1 MGMNYKKFSVIF
13 LSAIIV
19 YLFSVVL
26 INLVVDP
33 FYIFRTPFFGVQAQ
47 INDRYAKIEFL
58 KKEKRKFNFYI
69 LGSSRMYLTRPDMVE
84 KYIPFGKGYNLA
96 TIAATVTEHLLHVN
110 YLIKNGYSVK
120 TLYIGLDIDFCFTL
134 KMHKDQ
140 DYLLKLH
147 PYVAN
152 THPIAFYWSYL
163 TILPKGDIK
172 RKLRAN
178 FGRKTSPASQFGE
191 DGALALGSEAEARQI
206 FLENQRNLKNIIK
219 DKMSRDNLE
228 VLKELVALC
237 RQYHI
242 HPIIFITPHHRM
254 VMDHFLEEDY
264 FSFLRGLSEI
274 TSFWDFSGYNS
285 ITTDS
290 KNYLEHSHYNPSVSR
305 LIAARIFDDRTWTV
319 PRDFGAWVT
328 KENIDPHLKN
338 LKMSFEK
345 KNRLQN
351 MDQRLH

>member
-1 MGMNYKKFSVIF
+1 MRMNYKNFSVII
-13 LSAIIV
+13 LCVILV
-19 YLFSVVL
+19 YLFSVAL

-33 FYIFRTPFFGVQAQ
+33 FYIFRTPFLGVQAQ
-47 INDRYAKIEFL
+47 INDRYAKIEYL
-58 KKEKRKFNFYI
+58 QKEKKKFNFYI
-69 LGSSRMYLTRPDMVE
+69 LGSSRMYLTSPDMVE

-96 TIAATVTEHLLHVN
+96 TIGATITEHLLHVN
-110 YLIKNGYSVK
+110 YLIKNGFSIK

-147 PYVAN
+147 PYVSN
-152 THPIAFYWSYL
+152 TNPIAFYCSYL

-172 RKLRAN
+172 QKLRAN
-178 FGRKTSPASQFGE
+178 FGKKTSPKNQFGE
-191 DGALALGSEAEARQI
+191 DGALVLASEAEDRQI
-206 FLENQRNLKNIIK
+206 FLENQGNLKNMIE
-219 DKMSRDNLE
+219 DKMSRENLE
-228 VLKELVALC
+228 ALRELVALC

-242 HPIIFITPHHRM
+242 HPIIFITPHHRI

-264 FSFLRGLSEI
+264 ISFLRGLSEI

-285 ITTDS
+285 ITMDN

-305 LIAARIFDDRTWTV
+305 LIAARIFSDKTIIV
-319 PRDFGAWVT
+319 PKDFGVRVT
-328 KENIDPHLKN
+328 KENIDSHLKN

-345 KNRLQN
+345 RNRLQN
-351 MDQRLH
+351 TDQRLN